1 MGTPE
6 PDPQTLAAGELVW
19 AKTKGRQHWWPARL
33 TDACPA
39 GAASKDAP
47 VSCFGDDEPRPATRL
62 RRFADRAAD
71 KMARASTARG
81 FLNALELA
89 HAAAVALLCTGLTCA
104 CASPAAPPA
113 PAPAAAGAEDAVVV
127 SGVANLSPSEFLA
140 SLRRAALD
148 PPAVGLLD
156 SAKLKSWTRALAL
169 GWGPAGAGPRYQRRS
184 LEELADKIDLDD
196 LTEPAEEEGDAD
208 AADEDS
214 DKEFEMPPLK
224 TPAQGKRKGRPRKD
238 ASLKEEESDAGE
250 DADCQKNE
258 SGGGDVAALSTGRMR
273 KKSKHLSDAGEGADD
288 QKNESG
294 GGTDVAPLSTGRM
307 RKKSKYLSPPYT
319 DLISSS
325 VLHEK
330 LADLP
335 KESVPSARKEEKKA
349 QQDNVDVGEV
359 LELLHSLGVGFLHDT
374 QLPKAA
380 EGFLGSLR
388 TSTFAGVDVAGLV
401 SDPAAAVK
409 LGKSVLERSRKKDD
423 VAAAR
428 SSARRKKKIEAASPT
443 DTLDFPAEN
452 AVAEDSAADVAALVS
467 DSAAAPE
474 QGKVVRKRG
483 RKKKDQDES
492 GTSSIKTKKKVEET
506 SPKATPELPAEN
518 VSANASAEGT
528 GLVPHSCATATEQ
541 GKAVSKRGRKKKD
554 QDGSGTSPTKRK
566 RMKKTSPTAILDS
579 GLVITPAIPIRQV
592 RAGDL
597 ISQLT
602 SRSSAGMGVRVLDQ
616 NKLELKSPVPAAM
629 SAGTKSGEEKDQAD
643 GGSVVETPVTVEA
656 TQPGTHTNVDNVVAG
671 LAAKSVQGEE
681 TKAGMGIQVDMNVQ
695 SGIVDM
701 PIASVQVEAM
711 RLETNIPVDTNE
723 QGVVTDVPVRSG
735 LLPEDGG
742 ISQTADG
749 NTNNADVEVSAVQ
762 GVVADVAVRSGFL
775 PIHGGVSQPAYG
787 YTNNGNVQVR
797 AIQEPYPSLEAM
809 MPEMYRKVD
818 DIITGTNVTAMNHV
832 FKAESQKGEPTSQQ
846 KTTGEAIANH
856 AIAISSNGTC
866 SDSPNS
872 TPKRRNKKAPQYFSN
887 PVEIVLQF
895 SDGVILPSKEEL
907 LSAFSKFGIL
917 IEPLSGI
924 LEDIR
929 GARVVFGKSAE
940 ADAVYARRE
949 TPGIFGLFGPP
960 FATLKVLNYL
970 PPFTPSVPA
979 PAPPPAL
986 RPPIGVADMK
996 KNVENMISSLAGKP
1010 APPYLLGEM
1019 QRLLSKINNKQ
1030 AGPSS
1035 SAMPPQ

>member
-1 MGTPE
+1 MATPE

-33 TDACPA
+33 T
-39 GAASKDAP
+39 AASKNAP
-47 VSCFGDDEPRPATRL
+47 VSCFGDGDDEPRPATRL
-62 RRFADRAAD
+62 RRFTDRAAD
-71 KMARASTARG
+71 KMARASTARD
-81 FLNALELA
+81 FLSALELA
-89 HAAAVALLCTGLTCA
+89 HAAAVALLCTDLTCA
-104 CASPAAPPA
+104 CSSPPA
-113 PAPAAAGAEDAVVV
+113 PAGAEDAVVV
-127 SGVANLSPSEFLA
+127 VGGVANLSPSEFLA

-148 PPAVGLLD
+148 APAVGLLD
-156 SAKLKSWTRALAL
+156 SAKLKSWTRALAH

-184 LEELADKIDLDD
+184 LEELADKVDLDD
-196 LTEPAEEEGDAD
+196 LTEPAEDAD

-250 DADCQKNE
+250 DADDHKNE
-258 SGGGDVAALSTGRMR
+258 SGGDAAPLSTGRMR

-288 QKNESG
+288 QKNESGG

-325 VLHEK
+325 VLDEK

-349 QQDNVDVGEV
+349 SRDNVDVGEV
-359 LELLHSLGVGFLHDT
+359 LELLHSLGVGFFHDT

-380 EGFLGSLR
+380 ERFLGSLR

-409 LGKSVLERSRKKDD
+409 LGKSVLERSRKKDE
-423 VAAAR
+423 AGAAR
-428 SSARRKKKIEAASPT
+428 SSVRRKKKIEEASPT

-467 DSAAAPE
+467 DSTAAPE

-492 GTSSIKTKKKVEET
+492 GASSVKTKKVEET

-518 VSANASAEGT
+518 VSADASAEAT
-528 GLVPHSCATATEQ
+528 GLVPHSCATAAEQ

-554 QDGSGTSPTKRK
+554 QDGSGGSPIKRK

-602 SRSSAGMGVRVLDQ
+602 SGSGAGMGVGVLDQ

-629 SAGTKSGEEKDQAD
+629 SGGTKSGEEQDQAD
-643 GGSVVETPVTVEA
+643 GGSVVKTPVTVEA
-656 TQPGTHTNVDNVVAG
+656 TQPGTHTNVENFVADV
-671 LAAKSVQGEE
+671 AAKSVQGEE

-701 PIASVQVEAM
+701 PIASVQMEAM
-711 RLETNIPVDTNE
+711 GLETNIPVDANE
-723 QGVVTDVPVRSG
+723 QGVVTGLPVRSG

-749 NTNNADVEVSAVQ
+749 NTNNADVEVSTVQ

-775 PIHGGVSQPAYG
+775 PIHGGVSQPVYG
-787 YTNNGNVQVR
+787 YTNNGNVEVR
-797 AIQEPYPSLEAM
+797 AVQEPYASLEAM
-809 MPEMYRKVD
+809 MPEMYMKVD
-818 DIITGTNVTAMNHV
+818 DMITGTNVTATNHV
-832 FKAESQKGEPTSQQ
+832 FKAESQKGEQTSQK

-856 AIAISSNGTC
+856 AIAISTNGTC

-895 SDGVILPSKEEL
+895 TEGVILPSKEEL

-917 IEPLSGI
+917 IESLSGI
-924 LEDIR
+924 LEDIH

-986 RPPIGVADMK
+986 RPPLGVADMK

-1019 QRLLSKINNKQ
+1019 QRLLLKINNKQ

>member
-1 MGTPE
+1 
-6 PDPQTLAAGELVW
+6 
-19 AKTKGRQHWWPARL
+19 
-33 TDACPA
+33 
-39 GAASKDAP
+39 
-47 VSCFGDDEPRPATRL
+47 
-62 RRFADRAAD
+62 
-71 KMARASTARG
+71 
-81 FLNALELA
+81 
-89 HAAAVALLCTGLTCA
+89 
-104 CASPAAPPA
+104 
-113 PAPAAAGAEDAVVV
+113 
-127 SGVANLSPSEFLA
+127 
-140 SLRRAALD
+140 
-148 PPAVGLLD
+148 
-156 SAKLKSWTRALAL
+156 
-169 GWGPAGAGPRYQRRS
+169 
-184 LEELADKIDLDD
+184 
-196 LTEPAEEEGDAD
+196 
-208 AADEDS
+208 
-214 DKEFEMPPLK
+214 MPPPK
-224 TPAQGKRKGRPRKD
+224 TPARAKRKGRPRKD
-238 ASLKEEESDAGE
+238 APPKEESDSDAGE
-250 DADCQKNE
+250 DDADGQKNK
-258 SGGGDVAALSTGRMR
+258 SGGGTDVKTPSTGRTR
-273 KKSKHLSDAGEGADD
+273 KKSKHLADAGEEDADD

-294 GGTDVAPLSTGRM
+294 TTGTDAAPLSTGRM

-325 VLHEK
+325 ALDEK
-330 LADLP
+330 LADSP
-335 KESVPSARKEEKKA
+335 KEPPPPGSTRKEKKA
-349 QQDNVDVGEV
+349 LPDNVDVGEV
-359 LELLHSLGVGFLHDT
+359 LELLRGLGVGFFHDT
-374 QLPKAA
+374 QLPEAA
-380 EGFLGSLR
+380 ERFLGSLR
-388 TSTFAGVDVAGLV
+388 TSKFAGVDVAGLV

-428 SSARRKKKIEAASPT
+428 SSARRKKKIEEASPT
-443 DTLDFPAEN
+443 DALDFPAED
-452 AVAEDSAADVAALVS
+452 AGAEDGAADVAALGS

-492 GTSSIKTKKKVEET
+492 GASSVKTKKKVEET
-506 SPKATPELPAEN
+506 SPKATPELPVEN
-518 VSANASAEGT
+518 VSADASAEGT
-528 GLVPHSCATATEQ
+528 GLVPHSCATAEQ

-554 QDGSGTSPTKRK
+554 QDGSGTSPIKRK

-597 ISQLT
+597 ISQLA
-602 SRSSAGMGVRVLDQ
+602 SGSGAGMGVGVFDQ
-616 NKLELKSPVPAAM
+616 SKLELKSPVPAAM
-629 SAGTKSGEEKDQAD
+629 SGGTKSGEEKDQAD

-656 TQPGTHTNVDNVVAG
+656 TLPGTHTNVDNVVAD

-681 TKAGMGIQVDMNVQ
+681 TKAGMGFQVDMNVQ

-701 PIASVQVEAM
+701 PIASVQMEPM
-711 RLETNIPVDTNE
+711 GLETNIPVDSNE
-723 QGVVTDVPVRSG
+723 QGVATDLPVIGG
-735 LLPEDGG
+735 LLAEDGG

-749 NTNNADVEVSAVQ
+749 NTNNADVEVSTVQ

-775 PIHGGVSQPAYG
+775 PIHGGVPQPAYG
-787 YTNNGNVQVR
+787 YTNNGNVEVR
-797 AIQEPYPSLEAM
+797 AVQEPYPSLEAM
-809 MPEMYRKVD
+809 RPEMYREVD
-818 DIITGTNVTAMNHV
+818 GILTGTNVTATNHV
-832 FKAESQKGEPTSQQ
+832 FKAESQKGEQTSQQ

-856 AIAISSNGTC
+856 AIAISTNGTC
-866 SDSPNS
+866 SGSLNS
-872 TPKRRNKKAPQYFSN
+872 TPKKRNNKAPQYFSN

-949 TPGIFGLFGPP
+949 TPGLFGLFGPP

-996 KNVENMISSLAGKP
+996 KNVENMISALAGKP
-1010 APPYLLGEM
+1010 APPFLLGEM

>member
-1 MGTPE
+1 
-6 PDPQTLAAGELVW
+6 
-19 AKTKGRQHWWPARL
+19 
-33 TDACPA
+33 
-39 GAASKDAP
+39 
-47 VSCFGDDEPRPATRL
+47 
-62 RRFADRAAD
+62 
-71 KMARASTARG
+71 
-81 FLNALELA
+81 
-89 HAAAVALLCTGLTCA
+89 
-104 CASPAAPPA
+104 
-113 PAPAAAGAEDAVVV
+113 
-127 SGVANLSPSEFLA
+127 
-140 SLRRAALD
+140 
-148 PPAVGLLD
+148 
-156 SAKLKSWTRALAL
+156 
-169 GWGPAGAGPRYQRRS
+169 
-184 LEELADKIDLDD
+184 
-196 LTEPAEEEGDAD
+196 
-208 AADEDS
+208 
-214 DKEFEMPPLK
+214 
-224 TPAQGKRKGRPRKD
+224 
-238 ASLKEEESDAGE
+238 
-250 DADCQKNE
+250 
-258 SGGGDVAALSTGRMR
+258 
-273 KKSKHLSDAGEGADD
+273 
-288 QKNESG
+288 
-294 GGTDVAPLSTGRM
+294 M

-319 DLISSS
+319 DLISASA
-325 VLHEK
+325 LDEK
-330 LADLP
+330 LADSP
-335 KESVPSARKEEKKA
+335 KEAPPGSTKKEKKA
-349 QQDNVDVGEV
+349 VPDNVDVGEV
-359 LELLHSLGVGFLHDT
+359 LELLRSLGVGFFHDT
-374 QLPKAA
+374 QLPEAA
-380 EGFLGSLR
+380 ERFLGSLR
-388 TSTFAGVDVAGLV
+388 TKTFAGVDVAGLV

-428 SSARRKKKIEAASPT
+428 SSTRRKKKIEEGSPM
-443 DTLDFPAEN
+443 DMLDFPAEN
-452 AVAEDSAADVAALVS
+452 AVAEDGAADVAALGS

-474 QGKVVRKRG
+474 QGKAVRKRG

-492 GTSSIKTKKKVEET
+492 GASSVKTKKKVEET

-518 VSANASAEGT
+518 VSADASVDGT
-528 GLVPHSCATATEQ
+528 GLVPHSCATAAEQ
-541 GKAVSKRGRKKKD
+541 GKAVLKRGRKKKD
-554 QDGSGTSPTKRK
+554 QDGSGTSPIKRK

-597 ISQLT
+597 ISQMT
-602 SRSSAGMGVRVLDQ
+602 SGSGAGMGVGVLDQ

-629 SAGTKSGEEKDQAD
+629 SGGTKSGEEQDQAD
-643 GGSVVETPVTVEA
+643 GASVVKTPVTVEA
-656 TQPGTHTNVDNVVAG
+656 TQLGTHTNVDNVVAD

-701 PIASVQVEAM
+701 PIASVQMEAM
-711 RLETNIPVDTNE
+711 GLETNIPVDSNE
-723 QGVVTDVPVRSG
+723 QGVATDLPVISG
-735 LLPEDGG
+735 LLAEDGG
-742 ISQTADG
+742 ISQTADE
-749 NTNNADVEVSAVQ
+749 NTNNADVEVSTVQ

-787 YTNNGNVQVR
+787 YTNNGNVEVR
-797 AIQEPYPSLEAM
+797 AVQEPYPSLGAM
-809 MPEMYRKVD
+809 MPEMYREVD
-818 DIITGTNVTAMNHV
+818 DIITGTNVTATNHV
-832 FKAESQKGEPTSQQ
+832 FKAESQKGEQTSQQ

-856 AIAISSNGTC
+856 AIAISTNGTC

-1010 APPYLLGEM
+1010 APPFLLGEM